1 MLAGLRWRGSWTAA
15 PGGIAAV
22 SNNEKFFFLPS
33 PSFFFFVLSGCI
45 FLVRFWFLFCF
56 GFLLLGLFLFFSLSS
71 GRSLSLSLF
80 GSLGFFFSPLSL
92 RVLSIY
98 RKRNGAGM
106 TFASAPSITQRLV
119 GLWGEFGGGGGEERD
134 AGEIS
139 KFSSSVLLKRGEGGR

>member
-1 MLAGLRWRGSWTAA
+1 MGLETVVCWRGCGGVARGRRLRAA
-15 PGGIAAV
+15 LLLFPTVAKN
-22 SNNEKFFFLPS
+22 SSSSLLLRFFP
-33 PSFFFFVLSGCI
+33 
-45 FLVRFWFLFCF
+45 FLVAVCSRFGFGFFGF
-56 GFLLLGLFLFFSLSS
+56 GFLLLGLFLLFSLSS

-119 GLWGEFGGGGGEERD
+119 GH
-134 AGEIS
+134 
-139 KFSSSVLLKRGEGGR
+139 